1 MNKPFDPGIVR
12 TDPVAF
18 EVIRGGLQ
26 QVCEEMKSVVM
37 RAAFSPLLSL
47 SADLSC
53 AVFDA
58 AGGVVAQGED
68 IPVHLG
74 AMPFTAR
81 AMLDAFPAATW
92 QDGDAV
98 LCNDPYRGGTHLP
111 DMTLMS
117 PLIVNGTVAGF
128 VASRVHWPDVGG
140 PVPGSSSVADH
151 ILKEGIRVPPV
162 RIMQAGTWNEAAV
175 AILMA
180 NMRLP
185 ESRYGDLQAQA
196 AGNRRGVV
204 RLVELAGR
212 YGMTKLAATM
222 RAAQDHSAAALRD
235 GLAAFPQ
242 GRYTHEETLDGDGY
256 GEGPFRIRVTVW
268 REGDGIVVDFDGT
281 SGAAR
286 GPVNSPVAVTAS
298 AAYYTVLAALG
309 GGAVP
314 NSGAWRLIDV
324 RAPRGCLVAAEPPA
338 PVVAANTETSNRIVD
353 VILGALAQAG
363 PFGIAGS
370 YGSAAVYTLG
380 GADPGTGEGFVHY
393 ETIGGGL
400 GAGPDWP
407 GVDGMRVHMGN
418 TMNLPVEAMEA
429 GMPVRFE
436 CYALADGSGGAG
448 ASAGGRGVVK
458 RLLALADGIDAS
470 VLLER
475 CAAGAPGRAGAGP
488 GAPASVV
495 VLRRNGTREVLASKS
510 RTRLDAGD
518 ALEITTGGGGGWG
531 PHDGE
536 RA

>member
-1 MNKPFDPGIVR
+1 MMDELDLGIMSA
-12 TDPVAF
+12 DPVAF
-18 EVIRGGLQ
+18 EVIRGGLHQ
-26 QVCEEMKSVVM
+26 ICEEMKSVVM

-58 AGGVVAQGED
+58 DGGVVAQGND

-81 AMLDAFPAATW
+81 AVLGVFPSGTW
-92 QDGDAV
+92 QAGDAV
-98 LCNDPYRGGTHLP
+98 LCNDPYAGGTHLP

-117 PLIVNGTVAGF
+117 PVMVDGAMAGF
-128 VASRVHWPDVGG
+128 VATRVHWPDVGG
-140 PVPGSSSVADH
+140 PVPGSSSVSDH
-151 ILKEGIRVPPV
+151 ILKEGLRVPPV
-162 RIMQAGTWNEAAV
+162 RIVQQGEWNEAAV

-204 RLVELAGR
+204 RLADLAGR
-212 YGMTKLAATM
+212 YGPAKLVATM
-222 RAAQDHSAAALRD
+222 QAAQDHSAAALRD
-235 GLAAFPQ
+235 GLAVLPQ
-242 GRYTHEETLDGDGY
+242 GRFEHAEMLDGDGF
-256 GEGPFRIRVTVW
+256 GEGPFCIRVAVW
-268 REGDGIVVDFDGT
+268 REGDGIVVDFAGT

-286 GPVNSPVAVTAS
+286 GPINSPTAVTAS

-314 NSGAWRLIDV
+314 NSGAWRHIDV

-338 PVVAANTETSNRIVD
+338 PVVAANTETANRIVD

-370 YGSAAVYTLG
+370 YGSAGVYTLG
-380 GADPGTGEGFVHY
+380 GAGFVHY

-400 GAGPDWP
+400 GAGPGWS

-429 GMPVRFE
+429 AMPVRFE
-436 CYALADGSGGAG
+436 QYALAGSSGGTG
-448 ASAGGRGVVK
+448 TYAGGRGVVK
-458 RLLALADGIDAS
+458 RLRALTDGIDAS

-475 CAAGAPGRAGAGP
+475 CIMAAPGRAGGGA
-488 GAPASVV
+488 GAPASVA

-510 RTRLDAGD
+510 RTQLSAGD
-518 ALEITTGGGGGWG
+518 GLEITTGGGGGWG
-531 PHDGE
+531 PIGGNQ
-536 RA
+536 A